1 MRQELH
7 YKNKNNAL
15 TKITGGGWGRGA
27 QVRSNTEISLLK
39 NASTNAVSF
48 RRCFRRAWT
57 PCELRPPSQKLFP
70 VDFNFL
76 WIKIYIATSWSLTCN
91 CGTTESLYRAQ
102 WKKKWHEGWSME
114 ENLDTFWHFFHV
126 QTFQL
131 INPAPPSPQA
141 TWALHKR
148 WSLFCPV
155 ILKRHLRR
163 DAITTERKVSV
174 PEARTWSVCP
184 PKNHH
189 TTQYT
194 MAKKKRTQVIQDGP
208 SHTFN
213 HSRTQHVNGTHS
225 LNKQKQF
232 FCLQWWEN

>member
-1 MRQELH
+1 MR
-7 YKNKNNAL
+7 
-15 TKITGGGWGRGA
+15 
-27 QVRSNTEISLLK
+27 
-39 NASTNAVSF
+39 ASTNAVSF
-48 RRCFRRAWT
+48 RRCWKSMNTMRIKA
-57 PCELRPPSQKLFP
+57 SKSKLFP

-76 WIKIYIATSWSLTCN
+76 WIKIYIATRWSLTCN

-114 ENLDTFWHFFHV
+114 ENLDTFWRFFHV

-131 INPAPPSPQA
+131 INPPPSA
-141 TWALHKR
+141 TRALQKR

-155 ILKRHLRR
+155 ILKRHLRK

-194 MAKKKRTQVIQDGP
+194 MAKKKRTQVVQDGP

-213 HSRTQHVNGTHS
+213 HSCTQHVNGTHS

-232 FCLQWWEN
+232 FVCSDEKTNSSQTAARQQQ